1 MPSLTFKN
9 FTASSRKPFLRSF
22 ALLGS
27 GRDLSYIEGSLGTGR
42 VSREIP
48 SGTKNGVNQS
58 FTLSI
63 SKDDADVI
71 NILLNGLT
79 LKEGVG
85 YTLSGVTLTM
95 SLGYEPEASDPFEAE
110 IFY

>member
-1 MPSLTFKN
+1 MPLTFKN
-9 FTASSRKPFLRSF
+9 FTASSRKPFLRGFS
-22 ALLGS
+22 LLLS
-27 GRDLSYIEGSLGTGR
+27 GRDLSYIEGSQGTGR
-42 VSREIP
+42 VSREVP
-48 SGTKNGVNQS
+48 SGTKNGVNRD

-63 SKDDADVI
+63 GKDEADVI

-79 LKEGVG
+79 LKESVG
-85 YTLSGVTLTM
+85 YTLSGVNLTM